1 MGRCGIGSGG
11 VPRPSLADYVMG
23 TGAMRGAT
31 AVVASPCNDRYRTD
45 RDHRPGTIPRAD
57 FEATSIRGPGLGALS
72 QQPEPS
78 IKTRAGSL
86 AERLLDRCITAELA
100 LDWGPDRAIKLPWW
114 AHAGVTLDPRW
125 SHAGPL
131 GMTSSGRALRSRSS
145 RASWDE
151 ARTGPRL
158 RTHGGLEVLGPS
170 ILSVWRRLTT
180 RSGICGSMLG
190 NGPASDVLDCPLTRN

>member
-45 RDHRPGTIPRAD
+45 RDHRPGMIPRAD
-57 FEATSIRGPGLGALS
+57 FEATSIRGPGLDAHS

-100 LDWGPDRAIKLPWW
+100 LDWGPDRAIKLPWS

-125 SHAGPL
+125 SYAGPPQEPRWTV
-131 GMTSSGRALRSRSS
+131 GDDVIRPSPSSRSS

-158 RTHGGLEVLGPS
+158 RTHAGLEVLSLLVAG
-170 ILSVWRRLTT
+170 R
-180 RSGICGSMLG
+180 
-190 NGPASDVLDCPLTRN
+190 PLRAL